1 MNSSLRDI
9 FSNLYYMLKYVFGPI
24 NIKMFEIIS
33 YKILS
38 LFFDFKNLKFVTFCL
53 DVGLSI
59 QTYMLLFH

>member
-1 MNSSLRDI
+1 
-9 FSNLYYMLKYVFGPI
+9 MLKYVFGPI